1 MEKEL
6 LLAKMAEQQRL
17 KESIRVMQAAEKN
30 LRIEILEECFGTN
43 SIGSVKKIVGGMVVK
58 GTFTL
63 EHKIDNKAFAKALA
77 DDNIPAEA
85 MDGIR
90 TKYELDK
97 KGYDGMDEEYQLI
110 LDDFITTKP
119 ALPTL
124 EIKELDDEE

>member
-43 SIGSVKKIVGGMVVK
+43 AIGSLNKVVGNMNVK
-58 GTFTL
+58 GSFTL
-63 EHKIDNKAFAKALA
+63 EHKVDSKAFAKALA
-77 DDNIPAEA
+77 DDSVPDEA

-97 KGYDGMDEEYQLI
+97 KGYDGLDEEYQLI

-124 EIKELDDEE
+124 DIKVIDEE